1 MNSTIEMPRIRPYI
15 LAAFS
20 SLYLFF
26 ACNSKEGDDRNL
38 IDIPVTEVV
47 SIDTALTTDYVAEI
61 TAIQNVE
68 IRAKVGGY
76 IEKIFVDEGKY
87 VIEGQP
93 LFKINEA
100 GYREDLNRTK
110 ALYRIAAAEAKSI
123 EIELLNATQLNRKN
137 VISASEL
144 EIAKNKF
151 ASANAK
157 VEEALANEEAA
168 EHRLSLT
175 TIRAPFSGYINRI
188 PSKIGSLVNEGSLL
202 TSISENREVFAY
214 FDVSEKEY
222 LAYAENLLKDSV
234 GSKTVQL
241 VLANGKLHEYKGRI
255 ETIEGEI
262 NPSTG
267 TIAFR
272 ARFRN
277 PDQILKH
284 GASGK
289 VRMTKRLINVLAIPQ
304 KATFEIQ
311 DKVYVY
317 VVGPGNKLEMRNI
330 QVANRLSHIYIVSS
344 GLKEK
349 DKIVYEGIQQLQDGQ
364 TIKPTM
370 VSFGQILKNL
380 NTQ

>member
-1 MNSTIEMPRIRPYI
+1 MLRKFTFHFFI
-15 LAAFS
+15 LFYLFS
-20 SLYLFF
+20 FF
-26 ACNSKEGDDRNL
+26 ACNQEGNSDKSLVDV
-38 IDIPVTEVV
+38 PVTTVT
-47 SIDTALTTDYVAEI
+47 SIDTNLHTDYVAEI

-76 IEKIFVDEGKY
+76 IEKIFIDEGMY
-87 VIEGQP
+87 VKEGQP

-100 GYREDLNRTK
+100 GYREEVNRTK
-110 ALYRIAAAEAKSI
+110 ALCRIAAAEAKSI

-168 EHRLSLT
+168 EHRLSHT
-175 TIRAPFSGYINRI
+175 TIKAPFSGYINRI
-188 PSKIGSLVNEGSLL
+188 PFKIGSLVNEGNLL
-202 TSISENREVFAY
+202 TSISENREIFAY

-222 LAYAENLLKDSV
+222 LAYAENLVKDSI

-241 VLANGKLHEYKGRI
+241 VLANGQMHAYKGRI

-262 NPSTG
+262 NASTG

-289 VRMTKRLINVLAIPQ
+289 VRMTKRLINVRAIPQ

-317 VVGPGNKLEMRNI
+317 VVGKDNKLEMRNI
-330 QVANRLSHIYIVSS
+330 QVAHRMSHIYVVSD

-349 DKIVYEGIQQLQDGQ
+349 EQIVYEGIQQLQDGQ
-364 TIKPTM
+364 VIKPAP
-370 VSFGQILKNL
+370 VSFSQILSNL
-380 NTQ
+380 NKQ